1 MAFQGR
7 ASSPLFQGPRSDFF
21 QTIPP
26 GCCSWIH
33 RSKRGA
39 SVANRRAEMWSHLK
53 TALEGAHFS
62 LPDSDSLQTDICGP
76 GFKYMSD
83 GRLVL
88 ESKDDM
94 KKRGMQSPDEGDAVA
109 LCFSEPDGRL

>member
-1 MAFQGR
+1 
-7 ASSPLFQGPRSDFF
+7 
-21 QTIPP
+21 
-26 GCCSWIH
+26 
-33 RSKRGA
+33 
-39 SVANRRAEMWSHLK
+39 
-53 TALEGAHFS
+53 
-62 LPDSDSLQTDICGP
+62 
-76 GFKYMSD
+76 MSD